1 MDRKSKKNILRML
14 TVIYE
19 FIQGTDY
26 LAKILIFKIF
36 VISLF
41 SLEVPDQVRHQVK
54 RIRKKESL
62 KIFDEEILFPNLFI
76 LILRTA
82 FFKISIIT
90 SLQNNV

>member
-26 LAKILIFKIF
+26 LAKI
-36 VISLF
+36 F

-62 KIFDEEILFPNLFI
+62 KLFDEEILFPILFI